1 MAVQFWSL
9 GKEGECG
16 VEETS
21 VSHDSHRVLEKGCVK
36 WSAYVKSVGKCAR
49 GKEAGE
55 MGDAQRAKI
64 RQILL
69 EGWNGDGKVVN
80 WGEFP

>member
-9 GKEGECG
+9 GKAGGRGIEGTC
-16 VEETS
+16 

-36 WSAYVKSVGKCAR
+36 RSAYVKSAGKCAR

-55 MGDAQRAKI
+55 TGDAQRAKI
-64 RQILL
+64 KQTLS
-69 EGWNGDGKVVN
+69 EG
-80 WGEFP
+80 